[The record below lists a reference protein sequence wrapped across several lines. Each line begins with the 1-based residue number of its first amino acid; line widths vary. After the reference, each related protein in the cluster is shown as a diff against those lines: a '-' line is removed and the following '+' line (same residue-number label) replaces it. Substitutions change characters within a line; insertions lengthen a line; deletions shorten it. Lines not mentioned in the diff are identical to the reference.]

1 MGESKCDLAR
11 TKTALAKKYERLCT
25 TARSV
30 KKKSHY
36 SYKIQKYRRQAA
48 DLCKDVE

>member
-1 MGESKCDLAR
+1 M
-11 TKTALAKKYERLCT
+11 KYERLFK

-36 SYKIQKYRRQAA
+36 RFKIQKYRRQAA
-48 DLCKDVE
+48 DLCEDVEST